1 MKNHNRGFTLLEL
14 LVTVAIVGIL
24 ATVATPAFVNLIEE
38 NRSTA
43 VANRLHGQL
52 MYARSEAIKRG
63 VPVTLCVSNADAT
76 ACDDGTNDYANGWLM
91 FTDLNAGGA
100 DGNYDAN
107 VDTDGDGISDAS
119 EVILQISDPFKEGG
133 YSIVASNATF
143 EDNITF
149 LSNGRVQAFVADDTN
164 FSIGTSSN
172 TLRNVSLSQIG
183 RAKTCKAN
191 ATPAP
196 SGMAAA
202 GMMRSSSVV
211 CGA

>member
-24 ATVATPAFVNLIEE
+24 ATVATPAFMNLIED

-76 ACDDGTNDYANGWLM
+76 ACDNGSNDYANGWLM

-100 DGNYDAN
+100 NGVYDAN

-119 EVILQISDPFKEGG
+119 EIILQINDPVNEGG
-133 YSIVASNATF
+133 YSILASNTAF

-149 LSNGRVQAFVADDTN
+149 LSNGRVQAFVADDTH
-164 FSIGTSSN
+164 FSIGTSSS
-172 TLRNVSLSQIG
+172 TLRNVLLSQIG
-183 RAKTCKAN
+183 RAKTCKAS
-191 ATPAP
+191 PAP
-196 SGMAAA
+196 SGMASV
-202 GMMRSSSVV
+202 GMVRSSGVV